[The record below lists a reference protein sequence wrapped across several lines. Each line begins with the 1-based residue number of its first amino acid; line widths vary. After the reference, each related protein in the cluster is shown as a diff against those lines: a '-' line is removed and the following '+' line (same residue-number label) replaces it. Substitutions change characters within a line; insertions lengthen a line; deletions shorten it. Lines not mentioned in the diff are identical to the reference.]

1 MRATRFPF
9 AHRVLEFAP
18 KSFAW
23 SKQMRAMVLRGKNL
37 AIEDVE
43 APKPGPMQVL
53 AKVLACGICG
63 SDLHAARYME
73 DMIAA
78 SRMSGSTAWDTE
90 ATQEDAG
97 MVMGHEFVAEVIE
110 TGPGAEN
117 WKPGTRVTSIPV
129 LIDPGSPTGFVAI
142 GYSTKFPGAYGEY
155 VVMSGPTL
163 LQVPDNVPNEVA
175 ATTEPC
181 AVGLHAVRQAEMQ
194 DNETAVVMGAG
205 PIGLMTL
212 LWLKKEGVR
221 HVTVSD
227 FSPERR
233 ALAEKLGADLVVDP
247 KVTNLAEA
255 VQAAVGKAAP
265 VVFECVGVEGTLNE
279 AMQLV
284 ERAGR
289 VIVVGV
295 CMKEDRIFPMVGI
308 NKQLTLKFVLG
319 YTPAEYAEAL
329 AGLADGS
336 INTKPMVTRTVT
348 LDELPSAFE
357 ALADPKDCKVVLLP

>member
-1 MRATRFPF
+1 
-9 AHRVLEFAP
+9 
-18 KSFAW
+18 
-23 SKQMRAMVLRGKNL
+23 MRAMVLRGKSL

-43 APKPGPMQVL
+43 VPKPGPMQVL

-63 SDLHAARYME
+63 SDLHAAKYME

-78 SRMSGSTAWDTE
+78 SRMSGSTSWDTE
-90 ATQEDAG
+90 ATQQNAG
-97 MVMGHEFVAEVIE
+97 MVMGHEFVAEVVE
-110 TGPGAEN
+110 AGPGADQ
-117 WKPGTRVTSIPV
+117 WAPGTRVTSIPV
-129 LIDPGSPTGFVAI
+129 LIDTTSPTGFVAI
-142 GYSTKFPGAYGEY
+142 GYSTQYPGAYGEY
-155 VVMSGPTL
+155 VLMSGPTL
-163 LQVPDNVPNEVA
+163 LKVPDNVPNEVA

-181 AVGLHAVRQAEMQ
+181 AVGLHAVRQAEMR
-194 DNETAVVMGAG
+194 DGETAVVMGAG

-227 FSPERR
+227 FSGERR
-233 ALAEKLGADLVVDP
+233 ALAQQLGADMVVDP
-247 KVTNLAEA
+247 GATDLATAVTEA
-255 VQAAVGKAAP
+255 TGKAAP
-265 VVFECVGVEGTLNE
+265 VVFECVGVEGTLNQ

-284 ERAGR
+284 DRAGR
-289 VIVVGV
+289 VVVVGV

-329 AGLADGS
+329 ASLADGS
-336 INTKPMVTRTVT
+336 INTRPMVTRLVN
-348 LDELPSAFE
+348 LDELPAAFE